1 MTVVLGCA
9 LVLVGMAGAVHQAHR
24 ATSAAGR
31 PLRLG
36 EASAAL
42 PDTYRRWSSV
52 AIAAA
57 LFSSTLLLGHGQPR
71 WVFYVVVVGVA
82 VLTLVVQAV
91 ALRLA
96 APAGGHGGATG

>member
-1 MTVVLGCA
+1 MAVLLGCV
-9 LVLVGMAGAVHQAHR
+9 LVLVGMAVAVHQAHR

-42 PDTYRRWSSV
+42 PEGYRRWSSV

-57 LFSSTLLLGHGQPR
+57 LVSGTLLLGHGQPR

-91 ALRLA
+91 VLRLV
-96 APAGGHGGATG
+96 APARGHGGTPG